1 MAQWEDFNG
10 LDAGVV
16 EVKVTTMLNG
26 KNSRYH
32 FAIDRYAI
40 FGDVKQRLSLKLAR
54 KFHEMKLI
62 HRNKEPDM
70 FEKLSNLRNQRGVVE
85 LTLVL
90 TRNCRWCN
98 QSIPDEP
105 ETLRT
110 APRAAGLPVLDT
122 SIGDFCGVPCYSI
135 MQHELQE
142 QANVFYVF
150 GVPPPKHYQSD
161 PWLDRRY

>member
-54 KFHEMKLI
+54 KFH
-62 HRNKEPDM
+62 
-70 FEKLSNLRNQRGVVE
+70 V
-85 LTLVL
+85 
-90 TRNCRWCN
+90 
-98 QSIPDEP
+98 
-105 ETLRT
+105 
-110 APRAAGLPVLDT
+110 PRA
-122 SIGDFCGVPCYSI
+122 I
-135 MQHELQE
+135 
-142 QANVFYVF
+142 
-150 GVPPPKHYQSD
+150 
-161 PWLDRRY
+161 